1 MTGIAPGAYVR
12 AVSGMYRGAEG
23 CVVRIDVSASG
34 SYAVVDVGEAQPI
47 AVYVSALELV
57 GSEPTTARGAARA
70 RRPLDGADAQALEGA
85 LTMTE
90 QERDDAIAERDRL
103 RRELEALRAH
113 VDERARQHEQMFR
126 YDAES
131 ALHDVS
137 ARLDAILRGEP

>member
-23 CVVRIDVSASG
+23 RVTRIDVSASG
-34 SYAVVDVGEAQPI
+34 PYAVVDVGEAQPI

-90 QERDDAIAERDRL
+90 QERDAAIAERDRL
-103 RRELEALRAH
+103 RAEVQQLRDRMRRLDPGAFVLVSDVAEALG
-113 VDERARQHEQMFR
+113 DMLE
-126 YDAES
+126 
-131 ALHDVS
+131 
-137 ARLDAILRGEP
+137 GP

>member
-85 LTMTE
+85 LAMTE
-90 QERDDAIAERDRL
+90 QERDAAIAERDRL
-103 RRELEALRAH
+103 RRELEAWRDNAMNH
-113 VDERARQHEQMFR
+113 
-126 YDAES
+126 
-131 ALHDVS
+131 ALTGDLYAALSV
-137 ARLDAILRGEP
+137 ADRLDAILRGGES